1 MNSAVDL
8 GGVFSFLI
16 EASLN
21 VLFQII
27 ITFYVNVL
35 CQIYTKSLQSQMFSS
50 SASRYAFFFLLSKL
64 ILKSYIFYTAVKYI
78 SFVSQLYN

>member
-1 MNSAVDL
+1 MHILSVMNSAVDL
-8 GGVFSFLI
+8 GGVFSFLN
-16 EASLN
+16 EASLNN

-50 SASRYAFFFLLSKL
+50 SASRYAFFFLLS
-64 ILKSYIFYTAVKYI
+64 
-78 SFVSQLYN
+78 VS